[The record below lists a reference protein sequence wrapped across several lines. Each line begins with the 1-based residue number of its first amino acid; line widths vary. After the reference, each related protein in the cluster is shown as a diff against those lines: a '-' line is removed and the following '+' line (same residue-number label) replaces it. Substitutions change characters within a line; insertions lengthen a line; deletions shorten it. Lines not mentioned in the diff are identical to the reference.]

1 MSSGR
6 GNTYPVIVLALF
18 IALEFAGGALLSRSS
33 TLQDIWFNRMSHR
46 VMGALWGGT
55 ETIRNHF
62 NLQKQNDQLREE
74 NFRLSEE
81 LRALKEAGEMLTEE
95 AELVKGSGSR
105 FTYIPATVVKLSKN
119 SSHNYIILNKGR
131 ADGIKPNSGIISS
144 LGVVGVVSAVDE
156 HFSYGLTLMNSKIS
170 VSARV
175 GRTGIVAPLVRDGV
189 HTDRAYLSDLPLHYE
204 IPEKDTVRTSGFS
217 SIFPPDI
224 PIGVTGLS
232 NMMNGSTNR
241 TEVFLF
247 QNFSALR
254 YVTVVNNPVRDEITS
269 LEKKDEE
276 GHR

>member
-18 IALEFAGGALLSRSS
+18 IMMECAGGALLSRSS
-33 TLQDIWFNRMSHR
+33 TLHDIWFNRMSHR

-81 LRALKEAGEMLTEE
+81 LRALKDAGEMLTEE

-105 FTYIPATVVKLSKN
+105 FPYIPATVVKLRKKSSKN
-119 SSHNYIILNKGR
+119 NIILNKGR

-175 GRTGIVAPLVRDGV
+175 GRTGIVAPLVWDGV

>member
-1 MSSGR
+1 MSPGR
-6 GNTYPVIVLALF
+6 GNTYPVIVLAIF
-18 IALEFAGGALLSRSS
+18 IALEFAGGSLLSRSS

-81 LRALKEAGEMLTEE
+81 LRALKDAGEMLTEE

-175 GRTGIVAPLVRDGV
+175 GRTGIVAPLVWDGV

-269 LEKKDEE
+269 LEKKDKE

>member
-1 MSSGR
+1 MSPGR
-6 GNTYPVIVLALF
+6 GNTYPVIVLAIF
-18 IALEFAGGALLSRSS
+18 IALEFAGGSLLSRSS

-81 LRALKEAGEMLTEE
+81 LRALKDAGEMLTEE

-131 ADGIKPNSGIISS
+131 ADGVKPNSGIISS

-175 GRTGIVAPLVRDGV
+175 GRTGIVAPLVWDGV

>member
-1 MSSGR
+1 MM
-6 GNTYPVIVLALF
+6 
-18 IALEFAGGALLSRSS
+18 EFAGGALLSRSS

-81 LRALKEAGEMLTEE
+81 LRALKDAGEMLTEE

-175 GRTGIVAPLVRDGV
+175 GRTGIVAPLVWDGV

>member
-1 MSSGR
+1 MSPGR
-6 GNTYPVIVLALF
+6 GNTYPVIVLAIF
-18 IALEFAGGALLSRSS
+18 IALEFAGGSLLSRSS

-81 LRALKEAGEMLTEE
+81 LRALKDAGEMLTEE

-175 GRTGIVAPLVRDGV
+175 GRTGIVAPLVWDGV

-276 GHR
+276 GRR

>member
-1 MSSGR
+1 M
-6 GNTYPVIVLALF
+6 
-18 IALEFAGGALLSRSS
+18 SRSS
-33 TLQDIWFNRMSHR
+33 TLQDIWFNRMYHR

-81 LRALKEAGEMLTEE
+81 LRALKDAGEMLTEE

-175 GRTGIVAPLVRDGV
+175 GRTGIVAPLVWDGV